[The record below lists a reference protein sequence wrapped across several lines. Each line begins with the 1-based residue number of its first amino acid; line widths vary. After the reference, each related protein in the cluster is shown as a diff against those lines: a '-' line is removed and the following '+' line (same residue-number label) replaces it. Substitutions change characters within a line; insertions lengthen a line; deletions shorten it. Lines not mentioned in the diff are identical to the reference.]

1 MQLPTLSDR
10 RKRGDL
16 IVTFQALKAHL
27 SPIKHLFPLAH
38 NSRTRGHCLKL
49 PKDKFQTTVRQHF
62 IVNRIFESW
71 NSLPS
76 DIVMCASISSFKR
89 KYDAYNV

>member
-16 IVTFQALKAHL
+16 IVTFQALTAPL

-49 PKDKFQTTVRQHF
+49 SKDKFQTTVRQHF

-76 DIVMCASISSFKR
+76 DIVMCDSISSFKR
-89 KYDAYNV
+89 KFDAYNV